1 MGFLTIGVVVV
12 RLIMGFWLLVI
23 LMIILLLRTLGV
35 LLGVTKALLD
45 SLEVLVVL
53 VFVLLRLFLFIRIC
67 NDDNVVFEGAISER
81 EYVI

>member
-67 NDDNVVFEGAISER
+67 NDDNAVFEGAISER